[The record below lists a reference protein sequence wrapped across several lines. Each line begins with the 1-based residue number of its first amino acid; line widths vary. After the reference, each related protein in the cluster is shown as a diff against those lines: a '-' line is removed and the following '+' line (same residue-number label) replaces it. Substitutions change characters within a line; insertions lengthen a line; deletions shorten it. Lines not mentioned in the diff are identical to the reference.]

1 MFAGNPGLR
10 PESSLVPTFQ
20 CSEDG
25 AYTTSFKRNPFI
37 GDVMSGILRWLDDWA
52 EEFCV
57 SVMLALLVLL
67 LGMEVFSRFLL
78 GKSFSWMEELCRYL
92 FVWSSY
98 IGVAIAVKHK
108 EQLRILMFMDVLKKR
123 FPQLVRIL
131 YVVSELTFTVF
142 CALVFYYSLGML
154 ENMIRFKQVSA
165 ALEINVMYAYLI
177 IPISMALTIFR
188 TLQGLCRDIRNNTLE
203 FESRED

>member
-1 MFAGNPGLR
+1 
-10 PESSLVPTFQ
+10 
-20 CSEDG
+20 
-25 AYTTSFKRNPFI
+25 
-37 GDVMSGILRWLDDWA
+37 MSGILRWLDDWA

-123 FPQLVRIL
+123 FPQLVRI
-131 YVVSELTFTVF
+131 

-188 TLQGLCRDIRNNTLE
+188 TLQGLYRDIRNNTLE

>member
-1 MFAGNPGLR
+1 
-10 PESSLVPTFQ
+10 
-20 CSEDG
+20 
-25 AYTTSFKRNPFI
+25 
-37 GDVMSGILRWLDDWA
+37 MSGILRWLDDWA

-78 GKSFSWMEELCRYL
+78 GKSFSWMEELCRVSVRVVILYRRRHRREAQGAAAHPYVHGCAEEA
-92 FVWSSY
+92 FPAVWC
-98 IGVAIAVKHK
+98 
-108 EQLRILMFMDVLKKR
+108 
-123 FPQLVRIL
+123 RIL

-177 IPISMALTIFR
+177 IPISMAVTIVPDA
-188 TLQGLCRDIRNNTLE
+188 LQGLCRDFRNHTLD
-203 FESRED
+203 FQGRGD

>member
-1 MFAGNPGLR
+1 
-10 PESSLVPTFQ
+10 
-20 CSEDG
+20 
-25 AYTTSFKRNPFI
+25 
-37 GDVMSGILRWLDDWA
+37 MSGILRWLDDWA

-98 IGVAIAVKHK
+98 IGVAIAVTHK